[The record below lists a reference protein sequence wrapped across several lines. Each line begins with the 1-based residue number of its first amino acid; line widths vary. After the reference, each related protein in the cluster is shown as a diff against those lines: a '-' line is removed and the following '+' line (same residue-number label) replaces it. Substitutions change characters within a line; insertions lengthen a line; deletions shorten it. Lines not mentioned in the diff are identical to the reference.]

1 MIWFIFFSCHLSIW
15 WPQCTSIW
23 ADWAILFGF
32 AWISEWK
39 WAECSFYSLQIWQG
53 KEHIPLIEPLLLMR
67 EKTMIAKNFFCRNL
81 IMASLE
87 PLWLSGIVSPSE
99 ESKGWGSTP
108 RGNWECFLWS
118 MLVTTHTHTQNVSL
132 YLCQAFFMHTL
143 LKWKMEYPFSVIM
156 RLMLLWILQEAYCN

>member
-67 EKTMIAKNFFCRNL
+67 EKTMRAKKFFGRNL
-81 IMASLE
+81 IMASLD
-87 PLWLSGIVSPSE
+87 PLWLSGIISPSE

-118 MLVTTHTHTQNVSL
+118 MLVTTHTHTKCLSL
-132 YLCQAFFMHTL
+132 VLSSL
-143 LKWKMEYPFSVIM
+143 LHAYPFKMKNGISF
-156 RLMLLWILQEAYCN
+156 